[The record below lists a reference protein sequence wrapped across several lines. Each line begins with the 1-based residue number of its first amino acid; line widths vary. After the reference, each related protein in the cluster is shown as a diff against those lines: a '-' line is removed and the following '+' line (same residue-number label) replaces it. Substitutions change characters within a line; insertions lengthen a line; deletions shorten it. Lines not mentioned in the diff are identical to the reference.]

1 MRYVDPDGRTNY
13 IFYDEENFSKQA
25 GSESKRIP
33 VTDNEA
39 TLMIPIKSEEEF
51 KNAWNQME
59 NATDVSLFF
68 HGSAKTLNLD
78 WKKNEYLTAN
88 DNGKTPKGADALY
101 IGDLNSKEIG
111 TLKIFSCQS
120 GNVKEKDNIA
130 NCFDKNNKINS
141 IYATDGNLSYLPFI
155 FTPRISIKGKN
166 EYKEKYG
173 QNPKGF
179 IKVK

>member
-1 MRYVDPDGRTNY
+1 
-13 IFYDEENFSKQA
+13 
-25 GSESKRIP
+25 
-33 VTDNEA
+33 
-39 TLMIPIKSEEEF
+39 
-51 KNAWNQME
+51 ME
-59 NATDVSLFF
+59 
-68 HGSAKTLNLD
+68 
-78 WKKNEYLTAN
+78 KNEYLTAN

-141 IYATDGNLSYLPFI
+141 IYATDGNLSYFPFI